1 MGKHMQSILILLLSI
16 TLLSPKYFAQSKYL
30 MNLTNGEKTKTNE
43 IEFDVFI
50 KSTDSC
56 FTLTSYQCSFSCSV
70 GNLTSPSFSYIPG
83 SSQLINFPRN
93 GIGIR
98 NTDGMPELT
107 FASSA
112 GSDKIDTSLI
122 KIGRFRLKNSNSFS
136 AGEFRILWNF
146 SGVINTIIT
155 GSRFADIT
163 YPSMHTDLVFYPDT
177 TSPELVKAECIGVNK
192 VRLDFSEELDQ
203 TSALNINNYSIDND
217 ITIHEASLSP
227 EGKCVT
233 LTTCDHAVN
242 KIYTITAS
250 SLLDRSGNAISTES
264 NCFQYSFNVLHKLS
278 LKLFLQGPYKNG
290 KMKTYLSQL
299 NLIPRM
305 QPYSNS
311 PWNYNGSEY
320 IDTVPGNVVDWVLIE
335 LRTARED
342 SSIKYRTTALLKN
355 NGNLQDPCGNE
366 YLTITNM
373 PGGNYYVVVKHR
385 NHIPVM
391 SSIPVIL
398 SEDSVSAYDF
408 SSSANQAYGNTEAE
422 LGENVFGIYSG
433 DGNGNGI
440 INDFDYKDIWKNEN
454 GTMGYKAGD
463 FDLNGGVNIA
473 DKNLYWKINHGKV
486 SQVP

>member
-1 MGKHMQSILILLLSI
+1 
-16 TLLSPKYFAQSKYL
+16 
-30 MNLTNGEKTKTNE
+30 
-43 IEFDVFI
+43 
-50 KSTDSC
+50 
-56 FTLTSYQCSFSCSV
+56 
-70 GNLTSPSFSYIPG
+70 
-83 SSQLINFPRN
+83 
-93 GIGIR
+93 
-98 NTDGMPELT
+98 
-107 FASSA
+107 
-112 GSDKIDTSLI
+112 
-122 KIGRFRLKNSNSFS
+122 
-136 AGEFRILWNF
+136 
-146 SGVINTIIT
+146 
-155 GSRFADIT
+155 
-163 YPSMHTDLVFYPDT
+163 
-177 TSPELVKAECIGVNK
+177 
-192 VRLDFSEELDQ
+192 
-203 TSALNINNYSIDND
+203 LNINYYSIDND

-264 NCFQYSFNVLHKLS
+264 NCFQYSFNVLYKLS

-299 NLIPRM
+299 NLIPKM